1 MREAISDEG
10 GNQAQGGHQM
20 QSGSLVLPPRQVAYH
35 HLQVIFRVRVGL
47 KVRVRVRVRVR
58 VKG

>member
-1 MREAISDEG
+1 MWAAISEAG
-10 GNQAQGGHQM
+10 GNPALGGLDIH
-20 QSGSLVLPPRQVAYH
+20 SGSPVLPPRQVAYH
-35 HLQVIFRVRVGL
+35 HLQVIFRVRVRL